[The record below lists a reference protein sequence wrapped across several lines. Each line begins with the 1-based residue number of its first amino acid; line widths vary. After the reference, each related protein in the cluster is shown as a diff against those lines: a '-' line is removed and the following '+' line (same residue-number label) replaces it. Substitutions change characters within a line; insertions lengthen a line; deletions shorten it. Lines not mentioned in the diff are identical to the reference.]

1 MSRKSTAAFTL
12 VELLIAAAISTVVI
26 FAVSGV
32 VSMGL
37 KSFASV
43 STVGERNIRRVQ
55 LVSALEQDLASAM
68 PLNGVKFE
76 GGRDSMSFARLVS
89 PTHSTNATTVVK
101 ISWTRDAAGV
111 VVRTLT
117 QPDASIVSESF
128 GPALNFKLNYAGAD
142 DGEKREKIMTV
153 TWVDEWKRNKLPGL
167 VRINLGDLS
176 FDVSVSCSN
185 FALDKE
191 DEP

>member
-1 MSRKSTAAFTL
+1 
-12 VELLIAAAISTVVI
+12 
-26 FAVSGV
+26 
-32 VSMGL
+32 
-37 KSFASV
+37 
-43 STVGERNIRRVQ
+43 
-55 LVSALEQDLASAM
+55 
-68 PLNGVKFE
+68 
-76 GGRDSMSFARLVS
+76 MSFARLVS
-89 PTHSTNATTVVK
+89 LTHSTNATTVVK

-111 VVRTLT
+111 IVRTLT

-176 FDVSVSCSN
+176 FDVSVACSN